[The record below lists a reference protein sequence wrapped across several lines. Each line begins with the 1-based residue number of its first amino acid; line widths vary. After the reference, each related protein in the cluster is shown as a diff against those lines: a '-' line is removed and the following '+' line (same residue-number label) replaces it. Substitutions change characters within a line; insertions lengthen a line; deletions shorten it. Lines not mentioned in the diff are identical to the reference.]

1 VSSGKILRVGLYAA
15 EDVIDAALESAPQTI
30 SAAQFGADP
39 FSRLVAG
46 LAARNHREMLLIGN
60 HPFGSEGRVGRFTSA
75 LTEAARDETLS
86 SVLREKLREGG
97 DRLVLEALLGIALK
111 AAGLHALV
119 FSMMRRD
126 HLEAN
131 IRAVEDCRF
140 TVAELKLIQGRL
152 LRRV

>member
-1 VSSGKILRVGLYAA
+1 
-15 EDVIDAALESAPQTI
+15 
-30 SAAQFGADP
+30 
-39 FSRLVAG
+39 
-46 LAARNHREMLLIGN
+46 
-60 HPFGSEGRVGRFTSA
+60 
-75 LTEAARDETLS
+75 
-86 SVLREKLREGG
+86 
-97 DRLVLEALLGIALK
+97 LVLEALLGIALK